1 MTDFKIILQQLS
13 ALLAGEHQSIT
24 IMANTSALVNQ
35 VVSQL
40 NWVGFYLYDHDKD
53 DLFLGPFQ
61 GNVACMHIKPGHGVC
76 GTAAQHRHMVNVED
90 VSRFP
95 GYISCDAD
103 AQSELVVPLVKDGKL
118 IGVFDIDAPVKGRF
132 DDDLTKFLIDVAAIV
147 VKSID

>member
-1 MTDFKIILQQLS
+1 MTDFKLILQQLS

-24 IMANTSALVNQ
+24 VMANTSALVNQ

-103 AQSELVVPLVKDGKL
+103 AQSELVVPLVMDGKL

>member
-1 MTDFKIILQQLS
+1 MTDFKLILQQLS

-118 IGVFDIDAPVKGRF
+118 IGIFDIDAPVKGRF

>member
-1 MTDFKIILQQLS
+1 MTDFKLILQQLS

-35 VVSQL
+35 VVPQL

>member
-1 MTDFKIILQQLS
+1 MTDFKLILQQLS

>member
-1 MTDFKIILQQLS
+1 MTDFKLILQQLS

-24 IMANTSALVNQ
+24 VMANTSALVNQ

-118 IGVFDIDAPVKGRF
+118 IGIFDIDAPVKGRF

>member
-1 MTDFKIILQQLS
+1 MTDFKLILQQLS

-24 IMANTSALVNQ
+24 VMANTSALVNQ

-103 AQSELVVPLVKDGKL
+103 SQSELVVPLVMDGKL